1 MRIVFRHQ
9 HGCKHLLLLKNNGKV
24 YSSRFQAMDFM
35 ILQGITGA
43 VVQREQLSMC
53 NGANLAYEKKA
64 FESVN
69 GFAGIDTIASG
80 DDMLLMYKIWKKFP
94 KQVHYL
100 KSPGA
105 IVSTQPMQTWKQF
118 FRQRIR
124 WASKANKYEDKRFFP
139 VLLLVYLFNL
149 SFLAL
154 IIGGFFDYRYWIV
167 LGFAWVAKTLVELPL
182 FASAAKFFHKQWALK
197 LFFFFQPLHI
207 LYTIISGLFGQ
218 FGKYEWKGRQV
229 R

>member
-1 MRIVFRHQ
+1 
-9 HGCKHLLLLKNNGKV
+9 
-24 YSSRFQAMDFM
+24 
-35 ILQGITGA
+35 
-43 VVQREQLSMC
+43 MC

-64 FESVN
+64 FEAVN
-69 GFAGIDTIASG
+69 GFSGIDTIASG

-94 KQVHYL
+94 GQVHYL
-100 KSPGA
+100 KSEDA

-139 VLLLVYLFNL
+139 ILLLVYLFNL

-154 IIGGFFDYRYWIV
+154 IIACLFFDHRWMLVGI
-167 LGFAWVAKTLVELPL
+167 LWVAKTLVELPL

-197 LFFFFQPLHI
+197 LFFLFQPLHI
-207 LYTIISGLFGQ
+207 VYTIISGLFGQ
-218 FGKYEWKGRQV
+218 FGKYEWKGRRV
-229 R
+229 K